1 LSASFQQEF
10 NPNSDTCAEHGC
22 SGARGIILYTS
33 NDPEELISRCA
44 ENLIRPLADP
54 FIKEEFLVQSRGMS
68 TWVKLQLSEKLGLFA
83 NAQFR
88 FPEETIWMILRGF
101 LGAGPEKN
109 PYTKEGM
116 AWKIFQL
123 LPSLIERE
131 EEAFSQILRYLGSG
145 VGEIKQNAD
154 RCFRLC
160 RQIATLFDSY
170 QTYRPKMIMDWKAG
184 KLPEG
189 GNRWQGILWLALR
202 KAFGQESLPELM
214 DKLRHQAEP
223 ISPGELPHRLS
234 LWGISTFPPIFLD
247 VLEHYGRIRPLYVYA
262 LQPAPVMWGD
272 VESEKSIE
280 KWKSRAINRASEQF
294 GKQVDEVELS
304 IEGGNPLIG
313 SLGRTGRDF
322 FNLLVD
328 RNAHDHPLKFR
339 EPTGGSLLAC
349 LQRWTFDVFSDQPE
363 QRRPFTSKD
372 ESILVNSCHGPM
384 RETEV
389 LRDYILRRFAQ
400 DSTLRPS
407 DILVMMPDPEA
418 YAPYIR
424 ATFSEMESGMPKY
437 LPFSIVDREP
447 RQESHLVDCF
457 FDLLEFFDG
466 RATNRELLDLIDSS
480 VFRKRFELE
489 DEDIEAFRLWVSDCH
504 AHWGL
509 TGEHRQRFGS
519 VNSDEHTWRRALDR
533 MVLGFCMPSH
543 GSRMWESILPYDLIE
558 GENAQRLG
566 KLSRVIDGLIELEK
580 DSATEK
586 SLLGWVQ
593 FLKNLTGK
601 FFPSDNHT
609 LLDRGRVQDAILDLE
624 KEYAPF
630 AEDALVPLRVIRY
643 HLSNVLDVGI
653 RQGQFLTSGITFCGL
668 RSMRSV
674 HSRVVCLIGMNDGTF
689 PRQTRTPSFDLSG
702 PRQPGDRSARED
714 DRYLFLE
721 TIWCAR
727 EYLYISYVGQSIRQ
741 NQKIPPC
748 VVVNELLDSVD
759 KLADFGEAEGTPIK
773 ARDSLV
779 RVQTLH
785 PFAHNNYTGDQNY
798 RSYSLSNLEAAKSL
812 LFPDEKKQAFVTKAM
827 SEPEEKPTELSL
839 EELIR
844 FFQCPAEVF
853 LKQRLGMSLWDEDSP
868 PEECEPFDLGSL
880 QQYCIKDHL
889 LGIALEL
896 NDDVD
901 LLALER
907 ANGSL
912 PPGTL
917 GEVWFHEAK
926 RDIEEF
932 VEKWAEELKGEKG
945 DVVLIDQELQG
956 IRLRGELGPLINQR
970 QILYRC
976 IKHIKGKDR
985 VRSWIQ
991 HLFASAFYS
1000 ENVETRF
1007 YSLANNYLCLQPLSA
1022 ESAKRELSNLINFY
1036 NRGMSKPL
1044 PFFPESSFA
1053 FTQSKSTQSKGET
1066 IEGKK
1071 SSPADQLLEV
1081 RNKWYSNK
1089 FHRGEGEASAN
1100 HLCFREEPFERPEF
1114 KDLALQF
1121 YQPFLQASEA
1131 QDSQSE

>member
-1 LSASFQQEF
+1 VSFQQEL
-10 NPNSDTCAEHGC
+10 NLHPDTGVVHRS
-22 SGARGIILYTS
+22 SGGEGIILYTS
-33 NDPEELISRCA
+33 NDPKELIACCA
-44 ENLIRPLADP
+44 ENLSQPLADP
-54 FIKEEFLVQSRGMS
+54 FSKEEFLVQSRGMS
-68 TWVKLQLSEKLGLFA
+68 TWVKLQLSEKMGLFA
-83 NAQFR
+83 NAEFR

-101 LGAGPEKN
+101 LGAGPQRN

-116 AWKIFQL
+116 AWKIFHL
-123 LPSLIERE
+123 LPNLIKKEER
-131 EEAFSQILRYLGSG
+131 AFSQILRYLGSG
-145 VGEIKQNAD
+145 VGEIKHNAD

-160 RQIATLFDSY
+160 RQIATLYDSY
-170 QTYRPKMIMDWKAG
+170 QTYRPEMIMAWEAG

-189 GNRWQGILWLALR
+189 GSRWQGILWQALR

-214 DKLRHQAEP
+214 EKLRHQREP
-223 ISPGELPHRLS
+223 ISPDQLPQRLS

-280 KWKSRAINRASEQF
+280 KWKARAIKRASEQL
-294 GKQVDEVELS
+294 GKQVDAVELS

-339 EPTGGSLLAC
+339 TPAGDSLLAC
-349 LQRWTFDVFSDQPE
+349 LQRWTFDVFSAQPE
-363 QRRPFTSKD
+363 QRKPFAQKD

-384 RETEV
+384 REAEV
-389 LRDYILRRFAQ
+389 LRDFLLRRFAQ
-400 DSTLRPS
+400 DPTLRPR

-424 ATFSEMESGMPKY
+424 ATFGEMESGMPQY
-437 LPFSIVDREP
+437 FPFSIVDREP
-447 RQESHLVDCF
+447 RQESLLVDCF

-466 RATNRELLDLIDSS
+466 RATNREVLDLIDSS

-489 DEDIEAFRLWVSDCH
+489 DEDIEAFRIWVSDCH

-519 VNSDEHTWRRALDR
+519 VDSDEHTWRRALDR

-543 GSRMWESILPYDLIE
+543 GSRMWDSVLPYDLIE
-558 GENAQRLG
+558 GENAKRLG
-566 KLSRVIDGLIELEK
+566 KLSRVINGLIELEK

-601 FFPSDNHT
+601 FFPNDNHT
-609 LLDRGRVQDAILDLE
+609 LLDRGRVQEAILALE
-624 KEYAPF
+624 KEYSPF
-630 AEDALVPLRVIRY
+630 AQDAVVPLRVIRY
-643 HLSNVLDVGI
+643 HLGNVLDVGI

-668 RSMRSV
+668 RPMRSV
-674 HSRVVCLIGMNDGTF
+674 DARVICLIGMNDGTF

-702 PRQPGDRSARED
+702 TRQPGDRSARED

-741 NQKIPPC
+741 NQQIPPS
-748 VVVNELLDSVD
+748 VVVNELLDSID
-759 KLADFGEAEGTPIK
+759 KLADFGEAGGAPIK
-773 ARDSLV
+773 AREALV
-779 RVQTLH
+779 HVQTLH
-785 PFAHNNYTGDQNY
+785 PFAQDNYTGEQMF
-798 RSYSLSNLEAAKSL
+798 RSYSSSNLGAAKSL
-812 LFPDEKKQAFVTKAM
+812 LSPDEKTQAFVIKPM

-853 LKQRLGMSLWDEDSP
+853 LKQRLGMSLWDEDCP

-880 QQYCIKDHL
+880 QQYYIKDHL

-896 NDDVD
+896 NEEVD

-907 ANGSL
+907 AKGSL

-926 RDIEEF
+926 RDVEEF
-932 VEKWAEELKGEKG
+932 LEKWADELKGEKG
-945 DVVLIDQELQG
+945 GIVIVDQELQG
-956 IRLRGELGPLINQR
+956 MRLLGELGPLINQR
-970 QILYRC
+970 QILYRSV
-976 IKHIKGKDR
+976 KHIKGKDR
-985 VRSWIQ
+985 VRTWIK
-991 HLFASAFYS
+991 HLFASAFHDQ
-1000 ENVETRF
+1000 NVETRF
-1007 YSLANNYLCLQPLSA
+1007 YSLANDSLCLQPLST
-1022 ESAKRELSNLINFY
+1022 ESAKKELCDLVNIY
-1036 NRGMSKPL
+1036 TKGMSKPL

-1053 FTQSKSTQSKGET
+1053 FAQNKFTQSNEELG
-1066 IEGKK
+1066 EGKK
-1071 SSPADQLLEV
+1071 SSSADELVEA
-1081 RNKWYSNK
+1081 RNKWYSNNFQK
-1089 FHRGEGEASAN
+1089 GEGEGSAIQ
-1100 HLCFREEPFERPEF
+1100 LCFREEPFENSEF

-1131 QDSQSE
+1131 KESPTE